1 MRRLACRKLLYRN
14 PLHTSTVVT
23 GVVWSLREA
32 LQAFSWN
39 KEMDL
44 DSLEVLVEINGDAIH
59 VLWCRL
65 HTYIIQALRNTTGPE
80 SYFCSALVLQSLDSL
95 VLYLRCLHVFA
106 LDVTT
111 RISRQ
116 YVFSLASTVFRPTQR
131 VTSFLHVCCSVH
143 DILSLTFTFHS
154 FDIGPLYISLNI
166 T

>member
-111 RISRQ
+111 RISR
-116 YVFSLASTVFRPTQR
+116 
-131 VTSFLHVCCSVH
+131 
-143 DILSLTFTFHS
+143 
-154 FDIGPLYISLNI
+154 
-166 T
+166 